1 MMASLASLAWERSLS
16 RACAHLRRDWL
27 NVVRAGGEALPQ
39 CLGLRLVDA
48 HGGALVVLPLVEQVT
63 ELVGGGAPVGVV
75 AQRSGQCFSLLDNGG
90 ALGNGLGLG
99 GLACLGDF
107 GLLGLAGSLQLLV
120 LGLECGKIA
129 HDGWLGG
136 FFTQELHGFVDFTG
150 LDVRGSQAGG
160 QQIELGLEIQETTGV
175 QCQRLFLGD
184 IRELAYLALGVA
196 ILDEDGAVVIHAA
209 EGLGGLDI
217 TAVGSRAAVAA
228 AGRQRA
234 AWPPES
240 SWRKAAGRARAVS
253 AWKRGTE
260 SAPAWPR
267 WPRVRVSLPAL
278 RAQRCLRV
286 R

>member
-1 MMASLASLAWERSLS
+1 M
-16 RACAHLRRDWL
+16 
-27 NVVRAGGEALPQ
+27 
-39 CLGLRLVDA
+39 
-48 HGGALVVLPLVEQVT
+48 VLPLVEQVT

-209 EGLGGLDI
+209 EG
-217 TAVGSRAAVAA
+217 SAALT
-228 AGRQRA
+228 
-234 AWPPES
+234 
-240 SWRKAAGRARAVS
+240 S
-253 AWKRGTE
+253 ASE
-260 SAPAWPR
+260 
-267 WPRVRVSLPAL
+267 
-278 RAQRCLRV
+278 
-286 R
+286 